1 MRLLRELTAI
11 ATLFALCAPLA
22 PLQAR
27 TKKGDKLLA
36 QGKAREIRKDW
47 DAALEFYE
55 QAMSEDP
62 SEASYQLATNRVRF
76 QAAQAHI
83 DRGLT
88 IRSQG
93 RLSEALIE
101 FQRGYAINPGS
112 AAAEQ
117 EIRRTQQMI
126 EREKKSGE
134 QLTSEER
141 ALTPSQ
147 LAKKRGEERIGNM
160 LPVPELKA
168 LNTTPITIK
177 MSNQPARV
185 LFETVGKVAGINIL
199 FDPEYTAGK
208 NQSIE
213 LSNAT
218 LEEALD
224 YVAVLTKSFW
234 KPLSANTIFITN
246 DNTTKRRDYEEQVM
260 KVFYLTNV
268 NTPQELQEI
277 VTAVRS
283 VADIQRLFVYTA
295 QNAIIARGEADR
307 IALAEKIIADLDKPK
322 SEVVV
327 DVIVLQT
334 STALTRKLAAT
345 MAAGGINVPIAYNP
359 RQYIRAGILGATGSD
374 GKAAAT
380 TTPAIPLS
388 NIGKWATSDY
398 AVILPDGLLQAVLND
413 RGTRVL
419 QSPQLRSLDNQKAT
433 LKIGDRQ
440 PTATGSFQP
449 GIGGVGINPLVNT
462 QFTFIDVGVNVDIT
476 PRVHDN
482 NEVSMHVELEISSV
496 RRQGQPGR
504 HRAAGDLAGEGDSR
518 YPLRDRR
525 SATCWRG

>member
-22 PLQAR
+22 PLEAR
-27 TKKGDKLLA
+27 NKKGDKLLA
-36 QGKAREIRKDW
+36 TGRAREVRKDW
-47 DAALEFYE
+47 DAALELYE
-55 QAMSEDP
+55 QALSEDP
-62 SEASYQLATNRVRF
+62 GEPSYQLAANRVRF

-101 FQRGYAINPGS
+101 FQRAYAINPGS

-117 EIRRTQQMI
+117 EIRRTQQML

-134 QLTSEER
+134 QLSSEER
-141 ALTPSQ
+141 ALTPTQ
-147 LAKKRGEERIGNM
+147 LAKKRGDERIGNM
-160 LPVPELKA
+160 LAVPELKA
-168 LNTTPITIK
+168 LNPTPITIK
-177 MSNQPARV
+177 MSNQPPRV
-185 LFETVGKVAGINIL
+185 LFETVGKVAGINVL
-199 FDPEYTAGK
+199 FDPEFTPGK

-224 YVAVLTKSFW
+224 YLAVMTKSFW
-234 KPLSANTIFITN
+234 KPLSANTIFLTN

-334 STALTRKLAAT
+334 STAMTRKLAAT
-345 MAAGGINVPIAYNP
+345 LAAGGLNVPIVYNP
-359 RQYIRAGILGATGSD
+359 RQYIRAGILGTDGSGGE

-380 TTPAIPLS
+380 TAPAIPLS
-388 NIGKWATSDY
+388 NIGKWATCR
-398 AVILPDGLLQAVLND
+398 L
-413 RGTRVL
+413 RGDPAGR
-419 QSPQLRSLDNQKAT
+419 PA
-433 LKIGDRQ
+433 
-440 PTATGSFQP
+440 
-449 GIGGVGINPLVNT
+449 
-462 QFTFIDVGVNVDIT
+462 
-476 PRVHDN
+476 
-482 NEVSMHVELEISSV
+482 
-496 RRQGQPGR
+496 PGR
-504 HRAAGDLAGEGDSR
+504 AERPRHARAAIPAVALAG
-518 YPLRDRR
+518 
-525 SATCWRG
+525 